1 MADCGCGEALGDL
14 PVFARGV
21 PEGRL
26 SGDMSGGTPGGTPRE
41 TARAEREG
49 TVADVLAGAVVW
61 AVVVM
66 ECSGVVY
73 MQSPLLVAAG
83 GLFVASTG
91 KVPSMLHVASP
102 FP

>member
-14 PVFARGV
+14 PVFSRRL

-26 SGDMSGGTPGGTPRE
+26 SGDMSGGTPGGTPRD
-41 TARAEREG
+41 TARAERDG
-49 TVADVLAGAVVW
+49 TETDVLAGAVVC

-73 MQSPLLVAAG
+73 MQSPLLDVAG
-83 GLFVASTG
+83 GLFVVTTG
-91 KVPSMLHVASP
+91 KVSSISYAMTLFV
-102 FP
+102 